1 MIQKLKAYKL
11 GKIYFLTQEKAQKH
25 PGPTFFSMSLDERSL
40 VHCRPK
46 TSTKYKILT
55 IKKRCTGSMKIFSSN
70 PQFEF
75 SPPIKSVRVIETM
88 LRYE

>member
-25 PGPTFFSMSLDERSL
+25 PGPTLFSMSLDERSL

-75 SPPIKSVRVIETM
+75 PPPIK
-88 LRYE
+88 